1 MSGFCG
7 YGKCDLNDN
16 YSCVINPIY
25 CPYRAHKPEP
35 NESVSPSRT
44 SGSPTALRADSVE
57 ATASQLAPVLRPG
70 SSLVHP
76 ESVCS
81 ACGGPNITWTT
92 ESELWNKCNGSP
104 NGILCP
110 ICFVRLAEK
119 QGFDKCWRLIPV

>member
-1 MSGFCG
+1 MSVKCTETCENQINNICG
-7 YGKCDLNDN
+7 APAG
-16 YSCVINPIY
+16 
-25 CPYRAHKPEP
+25 CPLIKAHKH
-35 NESVSPSRT
+35 SC
-44 SGSPTALRADSVE
+44 SGAA
-57 ATASQLAPVLRPG
+57 QLASVLRPG